1 MKINAI
7 DELGRI
13 KEYEAILTYHSEEYN
28 KHYVVYTDNLYDESN
43 NLIIYISSY
52 NLLNPET
59 IVKKIE
65 DEKEYNEIKTEVNKI
80 LLTIKNEIEKCS
92 VVNVNS
98 TLKS

>member
-28 KHYVVYTDNLYDESN
+28 KHYVVYTDNLYDESD

-52 NLLNPET
+52 NLLSPET
-59 IVKKIE
+59 IVKKIDDKE
-65 DEKEYNEIKTEVNKI
+65 EYNKIKTEINKI
-80 LLTIKNEIEKCS
+80 LLTVKNETEKF
-92 VVNVNS
+92 N
-98 TLKS
+98 